1 MQNKGVNLVRMRE
14 DDILVLNNGDKIHV
28 DSCWNNGDL
37 FQVKSEEE
45 IYTFD
50 ILGRN
55 LNAIPGEGKN
65 VKELIEV
72 EKESDKETFY
82 VPRFDVDMLPV
93 LTVNGSDRI
102 IRTLFELNGLEVT
115 EPQMLQAQY
124 KYVIVGTLRKVH
136 GRDID
141 VLKQDEVI
149 CQSKEECEDLLK
161 SIENLNDKQDFDS
174 LLTKLKTNA
183 SVKM

>member
-1 MQNKGVNLVRMRE
+1 MQNKNVNLVRMRE

-37 FQVKSEEE
+37 FQVKSEDE

-50 ILGRN
+50 ILGRS
-55 LNAIPGEGKN
+55 LAGDASS

-82 VPRFDVDMLPV
+82 VPRFDVNILPV

-115 EPQMLQAQY
+115 EPQTLEAQY

-136 GRDID
+136 GRDIE

-174 LLTKLKTNA
+174 LLTKLKNNA

>member
-1 MQNKGVNLVRMRE
+1 MQTKSVNLIRMRE
-14 DDILVLNNGDKIHV
+14 DDILVLNNGTEIHV

-37 FQVKSEEE
+37 FQVSSDGE

-55 LNAIPGEGKN
+55 LNATPGEGKN

-72 EKESDKETFY
+72 EKESDKETYY
-82 VPRFDVDMLPV
+82 VPKFDVDMLPV

-102 IRTLFELNGLEVT
+102 IRTLFELDGLEVT
-115 EPQMLQAQY
+115 EPQTLAAQY
-124 KYVIVGTLRKVH
+124 KYVIIGSLRKIH
-136 GRDID
+136 GRDIE

-149 CQSKEECEDLLK
+149 CQDKEECENLLK
-161 SIENLNDKQDFDS
+161 SIEKLNDKQDFDS
-174 LLTKLKTNA
+174 LLTKLKSNA
-183 SVKM
+183 NVKM